1 VGGVEDTQR
10 DPEDNVATAKQPAGY
25 PSIVALNPTISGCVA
40 VSVVVTL
47 RQRPTAIIIVTAAT
61 WSPLV
66 AYVGNRGDV
75 TIIIVTAAT
84 VIVVVFGAVV
94 IGPGLVVPPGRSVV
108 TARRVIAV
116 RIVVIVVWRAARTD
130 RQRQQC

>member
-1 VGGVEDTQR
+1 VGDVEDTQR
-10 DPEDNVATAKQPAGY
+10 DPRGQRRNGKQPAGY

-61 WSPLV
+61 
-66 AYVGNRGDV
+66 A
-75 TIIIVTAAT
+75 IIIVTAAT
-84 VIVVVFGAVV
+84 VIVFGAVV